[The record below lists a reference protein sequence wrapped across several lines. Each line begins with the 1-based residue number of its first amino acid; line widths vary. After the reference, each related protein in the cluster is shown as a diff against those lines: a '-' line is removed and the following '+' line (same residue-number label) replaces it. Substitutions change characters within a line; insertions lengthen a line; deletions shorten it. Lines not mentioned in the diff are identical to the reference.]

1 MEAAVTDTPPPEELL
16 LRARPH
22 EPRTFPQV
30 ERRVELA
37 SCTLFVVAAA
47 ALLALAPPA
56 TPDPWALAALLLG
69 YAFAAR
75 IRIWCGGGSTVPTQL
90 VLVPAL
96 FALPPSLVPPLVALA
111 LVAGLALD
119 ALRGRE
125 APIRMAYAVGDAWHS
140 LAPAIV
146 FAAAGAPAAELD
158 AAPVLAIALAA
169 QFTADT
175 VASLLRERYGRV
187 IQPRELL
194 PVLLTV
200 CAGDLALAPVAF
212 AAVVATDG
220 SAASLLL
227 LAPVVALLS
236 ALTRDRNARLVEATE
251 RVDQLRRE
259 RGRVAEASRR
269 LGRAFG
275 ATFSREALVDLV
287 EASAAD
293 ALDCA
298 PGDAVLELG
307 SAEESHR
314 PSRLELKRA
323 ADHEAARAADDLLH
337 RALAEAPPGG
347 GCAAL
352 REGDRHALAHVVL
365 SPSGIPRGTLG
376 VVRSGRRFGSAE
388 RELLAIL
395 ASQAAAGL
403 ENVSLHELVRRQAT
417 TDELTGLANLRAFRA
432 RLASEVERA
441 RRHDLDLS
449 LVLIDL
455 DHFKRVNDAYGH
467 LEGDRVL
474 GAIADALSTAARA
487 DDLAARYG
495 GEELVL
501 LMPGSDSDGATA
513 AAERLRTTVESLRV
527 SVGDGDHIAMTA
539 SFGVATSCG
548 RATNAHDLLA
558 AADAALYAA
567 KRAGRNC
574 VHAAPASALMPLLHE

>member
-1 MEAAVTDTPPPEELL
+1 MTESPPSEELL

-22 EPRTFPQV
+22 EPRSLPRL

-37 SCTLFVVAAA
+37 SCGLFVVAAIALLVLASPAAPEPWAFA
-47 ALLALAPPA
+47 ALLAAY
-56 TPDPWALAALLLG
+56 AL
-69 YAFAAR
+69 AAR
-75 IRIWCGGGSTVPTQL
+75 IRIWCGGGSTVPTEL

-119 ALRGRE
+119 AMRGRE
-125 APIRMAYAVGDAWHS
+125 APIRIAYAVGDAWHS

-158 AAPVLAIALAA
+158 AAPVLALALAA
-169 QFTADT
+169 QFATDT
-175 VASLLRERYGRV
+175 VASLLRERFGRA

-200 CAGDLALAPVAF
+200 CAGDLALAPVGF

-220 SAASLLL
+220 SAAALLL
-227 LAPVVALLS
+227 LAPVVAFLA

-251 RVDQLRRE
+251 RVDELRRE
-259 RGRVAEASRR
+259 RRRVAEASRR

-275 ATFSREALVDLV
+275 ATFSREALVELV

-293 ALDCA
+293 ALDCT
-298 PGDAVLELG
+298 PGDTVLELETADEPG
-307 SAEESHR
+307 PS
-314 PSRLELKRA
+314 SRLELKRA
-323 ADHEAARAADDLLH
+323 ADREAARDADDLLH
-337 RALAEAPPGG
+337 RAIAEAPPGG

-352 REGDRHALAHVVL
+352 HEGDRHALAHVVL

-376 VVRSGRRFGSAE
+376 VVRAGRRFGSAE

-403 ENVSLHELVRRQAT
+403 ENVSLHDLVRRQAT
-417 TDELTGLANLRAFRA
+417 TDELTGLANLRAFRG

-474 GAIADALSTAARA
+474 GAIADALAGAARA

-501 LMPGSDSDGATA
+501 LMPGSDSEGAMA
-513 AAERLRTTVESLRV
+513 AAERLRAAVESLRV
-527 SVGDGDHIAMTA
+527 SVGDGGEVAMTA
-539 SFGVATSCG
+539 SFGVAATSG
-548 RATNAHDLLA
+548 RAAKAHDLLA
-558 AADAALYAA
+558 AADAALYEA

-574 VHAAPASALMPLLHE
+574 VRAAPAHVLTPLLSE